1 MEPCTRRKPKL
12 TRQKNITDSYS
23 GTTEDHAILRYA
35 QDKLPPLTSKFG
47 WHSGKVSSFRVARR
61 QVPAF
66 ADASQAFTTE
76 LKMLKIEHLNSGYG
90 DIQVLWDISLE
101 VREGEVVALIGSNGA
116 GKSTL
121 LWTISGLL
129 KPTSGGITFTGER
142 IDGVS
147 PDHIVSRG
155 ITQVPQGR
163 RLFPGLTV
171 RENLLQGAYSRDDVA
186 GAREDMDFVLTL
198 FPRMKERINQPAGSL
213 SGGEQQMCAVARG
226 LMARPKLLMVDEL
239 SLGLAPIVVEAI
251 YAAIVLVRQR
261 GMTVFVVEQDVQLAL
276 EQADRGYVLDVGHLV
291 MSGTSQEL
299 MENPRIKETYLGI

>member
-1 MEPCTRRKPKL
+1 
-12 TRQKNITDSYS
+12 
-23 GTTEDHAILRYA
+23 
-35 QDKLPPLTSKFG
+35 
-47 WHSGKVSSFRVARR
+47 
-61 QVPAF
+61 
-66 ADASQAFTTE
+66 
-76 LKMLKIEHLNSGYG
+76 MLKIEHLNSGYG

>member
-1 MEPCTRRKPKL
+1 M
-12 TRQKNITDSYS
+12 TD
-23 GTTEDHAILRYA
+23 R
-35 QDKLPPLTSKFG
+35 
-47 WHSGKVSSFRVARR
+47 
-61 QVPAF
+61 
-66 ADASQAFTTE
+66 

-129 KPTSGGITFTGER
+129 KPTSGSIIFMEER
-142 IDGVS
+142 IDGAS
-147 PDHIVSRG
+147 PDHIVSQG

-171 RENLLQGAYSRDDVA
+171 RENLFQGAFSRSDAA
-186 GAREDMDFVLTL
+186 GVREDLDFVLAL
-198 FPRMKERINQPAGSL
+198 FPRMKERLNQPAGSL

-226 LMARPKLLMVDEL
+226 LMAQPKLLMVDEL

-251 YAAIVLVRQR
+251 YAAIAQVRQR

-291 MSGTSQEL
+291 MSGTAEAL
-299 MENPRIKETYLGI
+299 MENSRIKEAYLGI

>member
-1 MEPCTRRKPKL
+1 
-12 TRQKNITDSYS
+12 
-23 GTTEDHAILRYA
+23 
-35 QDKLPPLTSKFG
+35 
-47 WHSGKVSSFRVARR
+47 
-61 QVPAF
+61 
-66 ADASQAFTTE
+66 
-76 LKMLKIEHLNSGYG
+76 MLKIEHLNSGYG

-129 KPTSGGITFTGER
+129 KPTFGSITFAGER

-171 RENLLQGAYSRDDVA
+171 RENLLQGAYSRDDGA

-251 YAAIVLVRQR
+251 YAAIGQVRQR

-291 MSGTSQEL
+291 MNGTSKEL